1 MLQKRPKDIK
11 WECSHSCG
19 SLWHGSLGWSHRT
32 QWHGDPAGQSE
43 SRLLSVLFFSCI
55 DFSRSKAPA
64 STTAGIQSP
73 PEMLVLTHSSS
84 QTPMAEVTATT
95 ITTCTVT
102 AQQLVLPPAPW
113 EAWCKGWARF
123 YRRRL
128 PWPCSR
134 LCGTHQVGFKRPPK
148 SGACRRYSAS
158 SSSSLV
164 FPGDKISEET
174 GCERYR
180 ASPICSPL
188 YPLLF
193 CHMDRRKI
201 SPCFICLVPLV
212 CVATVSWRPDTF
224 HLALFLKIIL
234 QLAFFLFRYHFINSI
249 YTSS

>member
-158 SSSSLV
+158 SSSSLSLLRGQDIRRDRLWKV
-164 FPGDKISEET
+164 QSLPALFSMVP
-174 GCERYR
+174 
-180 ASPICSPL
+180 SPFLP
-188 YPLLF
+188 
-193 CHMDRRKI
+193 HGQEKN
-201 SPCFICLVPLV
+201 SPCFISLVPLV

-234 QLAFFLFRYHFINSI
+234 QLAFFFYIFIL
-249 YTSS
+249 